1 MGIYPNHGVE
11 YWIEI
16 DNTVDNDV
24 LKTFIERLRSETN
37 MDIYVTKTNNICVL
51 STARTDDRFVKSKY
65 FKERENDWFHHRTCG
80 TEWREVIE
88 EQSLVDIEITNREL
102 NVICKIREEFNENIS
117 FEGWFDVNSI
127 GFLYL

>member
-24 LKTFIERLRSETN
+24 LRTFIERLRSETN

-51 STARTDDRFVKSKY
+51 STTHTDDRLVKSKY
-65 FKERENDWFHHRTCG
+65 FEERENDWFHHRTCG
-80 TEWREVIE
+80 AEWREVIE
-88 EQSLVDIEITNREL
+88 EQSSVDIEITNREL
-102 NVICKIREEFNENIS
+102 TVICKIREEFNEHIS

-127 GFLYL
+127 GFLY

>member
-16 DNTVDNDV
+16 DNTVDNNV

-37 MDIYVTKTNNICVL
+37 MTIYVTKMNNICVL
-51 STARTDDRFVKSKY
+51 STARTDDRLVKSKY
-65 FKERENDWFHHRTCG
+65 FEERKNDWFHHRTCVS
-80 TEWREVIE
+80 EWREVIE
-88 EQSLVDIEITNREL
+88 EQSLVDIEITNSEM
-102 NVICKIREEFNENIS
+102 NVICKIREEFNEKIS

-127 GFLYL
+127 GYSY